1 MQDIIEELFKIKESY
16 EDIKKL
22 LEELK
27 LQNTL

>member
-1 MQDIIEELFKIKESY
+1 MQDVIEELFKIKESY